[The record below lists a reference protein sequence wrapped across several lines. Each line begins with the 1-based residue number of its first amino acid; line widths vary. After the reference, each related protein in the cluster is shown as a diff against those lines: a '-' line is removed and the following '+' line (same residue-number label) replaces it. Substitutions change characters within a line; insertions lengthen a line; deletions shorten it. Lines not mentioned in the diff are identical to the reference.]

1 MAADGHVAYGTDRA
15 SEELS
20 RAQAQAGGL
29 LRHFDQLADE
39 EPSCAQAQT
48 GSALD
53 DCTRGGRTEPPCSQT
68 QAQASASAC
77 PVQACTVRSPMPL
90 MCTPFES
97 GCLSRAIESIDDGDA
112 RRIAQAEALY
122 FTADPDGACCESE
135 PYLRSLNPALRMSA
149 LFICAYANLSRGQI
163 SFAKACLDD
172 LASMRQDCLVSED
185 PTIRAAYIVFA
196 TAANVLLHLDPTFGE
211 DELRAIAPYLP
222 EGLRLFA
229 AHVDAHRAYLT
240 GEYGRCVGIA
250 ETALAMK
257 RGTYPISELFLHLV
271 AAMGWMGQKSPDRA
285 RAHFM
290 QGWDIARPDG
300 LIELIGEHHG
310 LLQGVLETCLK
321 DDYPDDFARIIQV
334 TYRFSAGWRRIHN
347 PTTGEEVADN
357 LTTTEF
363 TFAMLACRGWS
374 NDQIAAHMGVS
385 RGTVKN
391 RLSSVYVKLGIQSRS
406 ELEKYMLR

>member
-1 MAADGHVAYGTDRA
+1 MAVDECAAYGDDRA
-15 SEELS
+15 SGE
-20 RAQAQAGGL
+20 L
-29 LRHFDQLADE
+29 LR
-39 EPSCAQAQT
+39 
-48 GSALD
+48 
-53 DCTRGGRTEPPCSQT
+53 
-68 QAQASASAC
+68 
-77 PVQACTVRSPMPL
+77 VQACTVRFPMPL
-90 MCTPFES
+90 MCTPFEP
-97 GCLSRAIESIDDGDA
+97 GCLSRAIESIDDEDA
-112 RRIAQAEALY
+112 RRIARAEALY

-135 PYLRSLNPALRMSA
+135 PYLTSSNLALRTSA
-149 LFICAYANLSRGQI
+149 CFICAYANLSRGQI

-172 LASMRQDCLVSED
+172 LASMRQDCLASED
-185 PTIRAAYIVFA
+185 STIRATYVVFA
-196 TAANVLLHLDPTFGE
+196 MAANVLLHLDLAFGE
-211 DELRAIAPYLP
+211 DELRATAPYLP

-229 AHVDAHRAYLT
+229 AQVDTHRAYLA

-271 AAMGWMGQKSPDRA
+271 ATMGWMGQKSPDRA
-285 RAHFM
+285 RVHFM

-300 LIELIGEHHG
+300 LIDLISDYHG

-374 NDQIAAHMGVS
+374 NDQIAAQMGVS

-391 RLSSVYVKLGIQSRS
+391 RLSSVYAKLGIQSRS